1 MLKNLTEAI
10 KHYGPDNIQTWFS
23 ENNGELLFTLILL
36 KFKKQYKEMK
46 KEYIELLVCPET
58 GENLKFVQ
66 KNNNKD
72 NGYLVNESNTHEY
85 QVVNS
90 IPRFVPLS
98 NYADNFGMQW
108 NNFPKTQ
115 LDSYSGQS
123 ISSDR
128 FWGST
133 NWPKESMKNKLVLD
147 IGCGSGRFSE
157 IALSS
162 GAIVVGIDYSNAVD
176 ACWNNLKSNPN
187 FFVIQADI
195 YNLPFSE
202 NSFDYI
208 YSLGVLQH
216 TPDVKK
222 AFDALPKLLKN
233 NGEICVDFYE
243 KSFKSSLL
251 PKYWLR
257 PFTKN
262 IDNKKLFKWLKLVV
276 PYLLNLSIFLSYV
289 PLLGKYLR
297 RLVPVANYKGI
308 HPLNKKQ
315 IKEWALLDTN
325 DWLSTA
331 YDNPQNSRTIYRW
344 MEEAELKNI
353 EVLKVSHLV
362 GRGKRILS

>member
-1 MLKNLTEAI
+1 
-10 KHYGPDNIQTWFS
+10 
-23 ENNGELLFTLILL
+23 
-36 KFKKQYKEMK
+36 MK
-46 KEYIELLVCPET
+46 KENIELLVCPQTIES
-58 GENLKFVQ
+58 LKFVPE
-66 KNNNKD
+66 KNNEH
-72 NGYLVNESNTHEY
+72 NGFLVNESNSCKY
-85 QVVNS
+85 QVINS
-90 IPRFVPLS
+90 IPRFVPQS

-123 ISSDR
+123 ISSER

-133 NWPKESMKNKLVLD
+133 NWRKKSMKNKLVLD
-147 IGCGSGRFSE
+147 VGCGSGRFAE

-162 GAIVVGIDYSNAVD
+162 GATVVAIDYSSAVD
-176 ACWNNLKSNPN
+176 ACWDNLKSNPN
-187 FFVIQADI
+187 FFVIQANI
-195 YNLPFSE
+195 YNLPFAE

-233 NGEICVDFYE
+233 NGKICVDFYE

-251 PKYWLR
+251 PNYWLR

-262 IDNKKLFKWLKLVV
+262 IDNKKLFKWLTVIV
-276 PYLLNLSIFLSYV
+276 PYLLNLSIFISYV
-289 PLLGKYLR
+289 PFLGKYLK

-315 IKEWALLDTN
+315 LKEWALLDTN

-331 YDNPQNSRTIYRW
+331 HDNPQNSQTIYQW
-344 MEEAELKNI
+344 MDEAGFKNI

-362 GRGKRILS
+362 GRGNRV